1 MVSTPAEQPPR
12 QADDGSAEEAF
23 AQCPLPV
30 AIYDRGL
37 RIVRASRG
45 MAREAGL
52 TDEQVRGHRGVGVL
66 LGSAGAAVEDGI
78 LRVFDTGEPEQSDV
92 RLDGAAG
99 SGPRVWSV
107 ALSPLLDGAGGIHR
121 VQLTAVEVTELYRA
135 RDRLAVL
142 SEVSVRVGTTLD
154 VSTTAQEM
162 ADMMVGTLAD
172 FVTVDLPDSLFRGV
186 EPKPSAEGV
195 ALRRAAQQSVL
206 PGVPESLIGRG
217 DVDHYPEDSPPA
229 RCLATG
235 ESSLHNVPDA
245 AITRWQAGDPQRSG
259 VLRAHGIHSIMVVPL
274 LARGRILGVCL
285 LVRHRNPDPFGPD
298 DLLLAEE
305 IAARAAVAVDNAR
318 RYTRERTTAV
328 ALQRSL
334 LPQRLSGRES
344 VEVVSRYLPADSSA
358 GVGGDWYDVIP
369 LSGARVALVV
379 GDVAGHG
386 LHASATMGRLR
397 TAVRALTDVDLPPD
411 ELLTLLDDMVTHL
424 AASEPVVIDPD
435 LDTVSTI
442 VATCLYLVYDPIAR
456 TCTVASAGH
465 LAPVVVGPGG
475 GVDLIDLSPGP
486 PLGVGGLPFEA
497 TTLDLAEGS
506 LLVLYTDGLLEAC
519 GRDVDAGL
527 DVLRRSLAGP
537 PASLADTCRAIL
549 HTLLPV
555 PPTDDVALLVAR
567 TRALDESHVATRDVP
582 GDPAAV
588 AGARAWASRRV
599 ADWGLRES
607 SFIVELVV
615 SELVTN
621 AIRHG
626 GPPVQLRL
634 IRDAVLICE
643 VSDGGNSSPHLR
655 QAQTFD
661 EGGRGLL
668 LVAQLAQ
675 RWGTRHR
682 AVGKT
687 IWAEIGVPESSR

>member
-1 MVSTPAEQPPR
+1 
-12 QADDGSAEEAF
+12 
-23 AQCPLPV
+23 
-30 AIYDRGL
+30 
-37 RIVRASRG
+37 
-45 MAREAGL
+45 
-52 TDEQVRGHRGVGVL
+52 
-66 LGSAGAAVEDGI
+66 
-78 LRVFDTGEPEQSDV
+78 
-92 RLDGAAG
+92 
-99 SGPRVWSV
+99 
-107 ALSPLLDGAGGIHR
+107 
-121 VQLTAVEVTELYRA
+121 
-135 RDRLAVL
+135 
-142 SEVSVRVGTTLD
+142 
-154 VSTTAQEM
+154 M
-162 ADMMVGTLAD
+162 ADMVVGTLAD

>member
-1 MVSTPAEQPPR
+1 
-12 QADDGSAEEAF
+12 
-23 AQCPLPV
+23 
-30 AIYDRGL
+30 
-37 RIVRASRG
+37 
-45 MAREAGL
+45 
-52 TDEQVRGHRGVGVL
+52 
-66 LGSAGAAVEDGI
+66 
-78 LRVFDTGEPEQSDV
+78 
-92 RLDGAAG
+92 
-99 SGPRVWSV
+99 
-107 ALSPLLDGAGGIHR
+107 
-121 VQLTAVEVTELYRA
+121 
-135 RDRLAVL
+135 
-142 SEVSVRVGTTLD
+142 
-154 VSTTAQEM
+154 
-162 ADMMVGTLAD
+162 
-172 FVTVDLPDSLFRGV
+172 
-186 EPKPSAEGV
+186 
-195 ALRRAAQQSVL
+195 
-206 PGVPESLIGRG
+206 
-217 DVDHYPEDSPPA
+217 
-229 RCLATG
+229 
-235 ESSLHNVPDA
+235 
-245 AITRWQAGDPQRSG
+245 
-259 VLRAHGIHSIMVVPL
+259 
-274 LARGRILGVCL
+274 
-285 LVRHRNPDPFGPD
+285 
-298 DLLLAEE
+298 
-305 IAARAAVAVDNAR
+305 
-318 RYTRERTTAV
+318 
-328 ALQRSL
+328 
-334 LPQRLSGRES
+334 
-344 VEVVSRYLPADSSA
+344 
-358 GVGGDWYDVIP
+358 
-369 LSGARVALVV
+369 
-379 GDVAGHG
+379 
-386 LHASATMGRLR
+386 
-397 TAVRALTDVDLPPD
+397 
-411 ELLTLLDDMVTHL
+411 
-424 AASEPVVIDPD
+424 
-435 LDTVSTI
+435 
-442 VATCLYLVYDPIAR
+442 
-456 TCTVASAGH
+456 VASAGH

-486 PLGVGGLPFEA
+486 PRGVGGLPFEA